1 MGEGAGK
8 PTANEV
14 PDEGLM
20 EMAGETGASNWPD
33 ESAETAFRAESRERG
48 EPELPAGLLVE
59 ATEETDP
66 KGLPALEDLVKRIP
80 PEARELLDELF
91 RAKFT
96 GVKRVPAKAL
106 KN

>member
-1 MGEGAGK
+1 MGEGRAK
-8 PTANEV
+8 AAAREV

-33 ESAETAFRAESRERG
+33 EAAETVFQAESRERG
-48 EPELPAGLLVE
+48 EPDLPAGVVVE
-59 ATEETDP
+59 ATDETNT
-66 KGLPALEDLVKRIP
+66 KALPSLEDLVKRIS

-96 GVKRVPAKAL
+96 SVRRVPAKAL

>member
-1 MGEGAGK
+1 MGDGAAK
-8 PTANEV
+8 AVASEV

-20 EMAGETGASNWPD
+20 EMAGEPGASNWPD

-48 EPELPAGLLVE
+48 EPDLPAGVVVD
-59 ATEETDP
+59 ATGEIDT
-66 KGLPALEDLVKRIP
+66 KALPSLEDLVKRIS

-96 GVKRVPAKAL
+96 SVRRVPAKAL